1 MDDYSK
7 LSASDGTGEAVVAN
21 VETDRLSGATTLN
34 VDNVDNWPTNFI
46 CVTGTLNPNN
56 YIDNSSMSIF
66 YGHLDAGNIVID
78 SFADGYTDVG
88 NTAGQIAIIKPTTE
102 WVNQIVTLARVVH
115 ADNGTFKPGIIAMGD
130 INSGTANALKSQNLL
145 YNGNMNVW
153 QRNTSATPN
162 DDVYSGADRWNFLA
176 EANASWTVARDTDA
190 PVGSQYS
197 MKLSNV
203 TANNQCAIVQ
213 ILENL
218 DTKQLD
224 DGTVSLSFWAKTTG
238 TEIGALR
245 AAILTWG
252 STADSVT
259 SDVIGTWA
267 SDGTNPTWAT
277 NWTLENTPANL
288 SLTAS
293 WQKFTIEGVAIDSA
307 TVNNLAVVI
316 WVNDGTITSGDD
328 LWISQVQLNYGDKV
342 APFQFRSYTDELTR
356 CQRYYEVIGRGVQG
370 RCGSASTGKLMVQF
384 RTIKRAAPTMSIL
397 NTSGAHEETWVAA
410 RTPSPLGFTST
421 SPTAQGATLNLNG
434 FSGMTLQNGLH
445 TEADSIYAADA
456 EL

>member
-66 YGHLDAGNIVID
+66 YGHLDAGNIIID
-78 SFADGYTDVG
+78 SFAPGYTDVG

-102 WVNQIVTLARVVH
+102 WVNQVVELARVVH
-115 ADNGTFKPGIIAMGD
+115 ADDGTLKDDIITLRPIAD
-130 INSGTANALKSQNLL
+130 GTINALRSKNLL

-176 EANASWTVARDTDA
+176 EANASWTVARDTDV

-197 MKLSNV
+197 MKFSNV
-203 TANNQCAIVQ
+203 TLNNQCAIVQ

-252 STADSVT
+252 STADVVT
-259 SDVIGTWA
+259 SDVISAWA

-277 NWTLENTPANL
+277 NWTMENTPSNL

-293 WQKFTIEGVAIDSA
+293 WQRFTIENVAIDSA

-328 LWISQVQLNYGDKV
+328 FWISQIQLNYGSEA
-342 APFQFRSYTDELTR
+342 APFQHRSYGEELAL
-356 CQRYYEVIGRGVQG
+356 CQRYYETGRFFWIGYSNAVSTNGGSSIIWKTKKRTTPTLVQTHISNSG
-370 RCGSASTGKLMVQF
+370 AFPTTPQQADVTEDHALSF
-384 RTIKRAAPTMSIL
+384 RTGT
-397 NTSGAHEETWVAA
+397 GAGPGQFLESWTCA
-410 RTPSPLGFTST
+410 
-421 SPTAQGATLNLNG
+421 
-434 FSGMTLQNGLH
+434 
-445 TEADSIYAADA
+445 A